1 MTESARARAT
11 RRNGERHA
19 WIDAS
24 AGVAGDM
31 LLGALLDAGA
41 DLAAVQRA
49 VDAVIPGGVRLG
61 VRRVTRAGIAA
72 AKADVELLVE
82 DPPHRTWRTIRDLL
96 TRAELAERVR
106 GDALAGF
113 GRLAEAEG
121 KVHGVPAEEIH
132 FHEVG
137 ALDSIADVVGVCAAV
152 HDLGVES
159 VSAGEVSLGSGQ
171 VRSAH
176 GQIPVPVPAVTQLA
190 TGWRVRA
197 GGQGELTT
205 PTGMALVVAL
215 SSACTDLP
223 AMVLDG
229 VGLGAG
235 SKDFPGRAN
244 VTRVLVGTRT
254 APAAAAGGDPAV
266 LLEANVDDLDPRLWP
281 GVLAQLLAAGAA
293 DAWLVPIVMKK
304 GRPAHTLSVLSHP
317 DRAERLRDLV
327 LTSTTTIGVR
337 QHQLGKY
344 ALPRGWVDVVL
355 QHGEVAV
362 KVAHRDG
369 LVLQVSPEFDD
380 VADYAAAYGRPAH
393 LVLSEAVQG
402 AAAMGVVVGE
412 PVPPALR
419 STQR

>member
-1 MTESARARAT
+1 
-11 RRNGERHA
+11 
-19 WIDAS
+19 
-24 AGVAGDM
+24 
-31 LLGALLDAGA
+31 
-41 DLAAVQRA
+41 
-49 VDAVIPGGVRLG
+49 
-61 VRRVTRAGIAA
+61 
-72 AKADVELLVE
+72 
-82 DPPHRTWRTIRDLL
+82 
-96 TRAELAERVR
+96 
-106 GDALAGF
+106 
-113 GRLAEAEG
+113 
-121 KVHGVPAEEIH
+121 
-132 FHEVG
+132 
-137 ALDSIADVVGVCAAV
+137 
-152 HDLGVES
+152 
-159 VSAGEVSLGSGQ
+159 
-171 VRSAH
+171 
-176 GQIPVPVPAVTQLA
+176 
-190 TGWRVRA
+190 
-197 GGQGELTT
+197 
-205 PTGMALVVAL
+205 
-215 SSACTDLP
+215 
-223 AMVLDG
+223 
-229 VGLGAG
+229 
-235 SKDFPGRAN
+235 